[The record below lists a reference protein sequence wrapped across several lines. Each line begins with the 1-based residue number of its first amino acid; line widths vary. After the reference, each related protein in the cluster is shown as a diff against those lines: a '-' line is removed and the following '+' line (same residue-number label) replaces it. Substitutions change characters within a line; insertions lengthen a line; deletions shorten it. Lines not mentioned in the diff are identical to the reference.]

1 MSCSV
6 LICDDSTFAQKQ
18 MARALPEELEVS
30 INFASNGKEALKSI
44 KNSNGVVLFLDL
56 NMPIMDGYQTLEIIR
71 QMQLDVVVIVVSGD
85 IQPEAHRRVMDL
97 GALAFIKKP
106 VNKDEVTEIIQKFD
120 LFNPDKQQIQNTD
133 ADIWDGYREVANVA
147 MGQASALLARVL
159 NTFVIMPIPNVNMI
173 EVSELRMAIQQV
185 DTDDKLAAVCQ
196 GFIGGGIAGEAM
208 LVFSESSYEDIAKL
222 TNYDG
227 ELDESAEI
235 ELLMDLSNILIGAC
249 MKGIADQFDI
259 GFSLSHPTVLGRH
272 GSAQDLLKNSNTWT
286 KTLAIDMNV
295 SIEGHKIN
303 GSLLLLFSEDSISR
317 LNYLISYAAA

>member
-1 MSCSV
+1 M
-6 LICDDSTFAQKQ
+6 
-18 MARALPEELEVS
+18 
-30 INFASNGKEALKSI
+30 
-44 KNSNGVVLFLDL
+44 
-56 NMPIMDGYQTLEIIR
+56 
-71 QMQLDVVVIVVSGD
+71 
-85 IQPEAHRRVMDL
+85 
-97 GALAFIKKP
+97 
-106 VNKDEVTEIIQKFD
+106 
-120 LFNPDKQQIQNTD
+120 
-133 ADIWDGYREVANVA
+133 DIWDGYREVANVA

-173 EVSELRMAIQQV
+173 EVSELRMAIEQV
-185 DTDDKLAAVCQ
+185 GSDDKLAAVCQ

-259 GFSLSHPTVLGRH
+259 GFSLSHPAVLGRH

-286 KTLAIDMNV
+286 NTLAIDMSV
-295 SIEGHKIN
+295 SIENHKIN
-303 GSLLLLFSEDSISR
+303 SSLLLLFTEDSIPR
-317 LNYLISYAAA
+317 LNSLISYAAA

>member
-1 MSCSV
+1 MSWSV

-18 MARALPEELEVS
+18 MARALPEDLEVS
-30 INFASNGKEALKSI
+30 INFASNGKEAIKSLK
-44 KNSNGVVLFLDL
+44 NGKGDVLFLDL
-56 NMPIMDGYQTLEIIR
+56 NMPVMDGYQTLEKIR
-71 QMQLDVVVIVVSGD
+71 ELNLDVIVIVVSGD
-85 IQPEAHRRVMDL
+85 IQTEAHRRVMDL

-106 VNKDEVTEIIQKFD
+106 VNKDEVAGIIKEYD
-120 LFNPDKQQIQNTD
+120 LFNSDRSKSKNTD
-133 ADIWDGYREVANVA
+133 NDIWDAYREVANVA

-173 EVSELRMAIQQV
+173 EVSELKMAIEQV
-185 DTDDKLAAVCQ
+185 GSDDKLSAVCQ

-208 LVFSESSYEDIAKL
+208 LVFSESSYEDIARL
-222 TNYDG
+222 TNFDG
-227 ELDESAEI
+227 ELDEAAEN

-295 SIEGHKIN
+295 SIEGHNIN
-303 GSLLLLFSEDSISR
+303 GSLLLLFSEDSVSR
-317 LNYLISYAAA
+317 LNNLIKYAAA

>member
-44 KNSNGVVLFLDL
+44 KNGKGEVLFLDL